1 LTATVHATPPLS
13 LAALV
18 ATKNSPKA
26 RAARAARAAPGA
38 IRRPAAPLGV
48 VLDGDQRAAADRQG
62 EADRDQRRRALA
74 ARDAEGDRDDRGQ
87 RRHRRHN
94 AHRADGQAAVEG
106 GEAEH
111 LAQPRA
117 RGDGHRLWG
126 RRRLS
131 GQREEHEQEQEPGP
145 LREDQEGE
153 HRQAPRDQTGQE
165 VGASPRDARPERQ
178 SESDHAP
185 GA

>member
-18 ATKNSPKA
+18 PTKNSPKA

-38 IRRPAAPLGV
+38 IRRAPPLGV
-48 VLDGDQRAAADRQG
+48 VLDGD
-62 EADRDQRRRALA
+62 
-74 ARDAEGDRDDRGQ
+74 
-87 RRHRRHN
+87 
-94 AHRADGQAAVEG
+94 
-106 GEAEH
+106 
-111 LAQPRA
+111 
-117 RGDGHRLWG
+117 
-126 RRRLS
+126 
-131 GQREEHEQEQEPGP
+131 QREEHEQEQEPGP

-165 VGASPRDARPERQ
+165 VRASPRDARPERQ